1 MKCRA
6 VAFNSLKAILKVP
19 QVQGSMQP
27 LTILVA
33 DDEDSIRSLVQHF
46 LNAAGHAVVLVA
58 NAREAFEHLRR
69 QSFDLVIT
77 DVLMPD
83 GDGIDLITEL
93 KQVQPKARILA
104 MSGGGRYLEGSD
116 YLKLATGLGAHTAIM
131 KPFSWDQLRAA
142 IERAMAP
149 LPAPGPRSDEPGDAN
164 SPAGAT

>member
-1 MKCRA
+1 
-6 VAFNSLKAILKVP
+6 
-19 QVQGSMQP
+19 MQP

-46 LNAAGHAVVLVA
+46 LTAAGHTVVLVG
-58 NAREAFEHLRR
+58 NAREAFDHLRR
-69 QSFDLVIT
+69 QTFDLVIT

-116 YLKLATGLGAHTAIM
+116 YLKLASGLGAHTAIT
-131 KPFSWDQLRAA
+131 KPFNWDQLRAA

-149 LPAPGPRSDEPGDAN
+149 VPGGGARGNEPRESNP
-164 SPAGAT
+164 PAGAT